1 MKSNLLHICFV
12 LDESGSMYNSVNDV
26 IGGFQR
32 LIDEQK
38 GEKNGECIISLYRF
52 SGIVKKDYIGKSRN
66 FIYWLAYIVLLN
78 YSPGGCTA
86 MNDGIGTA
94 IDEIGKWLSDMD
106 ESERPSKNMIV
117 IMTDGQENASKE
129 YDFDVVKEKIKHQEE
144 KYSWTFVYMGT
155 NLQDLKDAN
164 RLGIKMRSV
173 SGSRNITANYSH
185 IDTYA
190 KALRSSTNT
199 ASVAAADAFLTR
211 QLCEDTTRYQV
222 ENNITL

>member
-12 LDESGSMYNSVNDV
+12 LDESGSMYNSVDDV
-26 IGGFQR
+26 IGGFQK

-52 SGIVKKDYIGKSRN
+52 SDTVKKDYIGKPVDEVSKL
-66 FIYWLAYIVLLN
+66 I

-86 MNDGIGTA
+86 MNDGVGTA

-129 YDFDVVKEKIKHQEE
+129 YDFDAVKGKIKHQEE

-164 RLGIKMRSV
+164 RLGVKMRSV
-173 SGSRNITANYSH
+173 SGSRNIAANYSH
-185 IDTYA
+185 IDAYA
-190 KALRSSTNT
+190 KALRSSTNA

>member
-12 LDESGSMYNSVNDV
+12 LDESGSMYNSVDDV
-26 IGGFQR
+26 IGGFQK

-52 SGIVKKDYIGKSRN
+52 SDTVKKDYIGKPVDEVSKL
-66 FIYWLAYIVLLN
+66 I

-86 MNDGIGTA
+86 MNDGVGTA

-129 YDFDVVKEKIKHQEE
+129 YNFDTVKAKIKHQEE

-173 SGSRNITANYSH
+173 SDSRNITSNYSH

-190 KALRSSTNT
+190 KALRNSTNA
-199 ASVAAADAFLTR
+199 ASVAAADALLTR

>member
-12 LDESGSMYNSVNDV
+12 LDESGSMYNSVDDV
-26 IGGFQR
+26 IGGFQK

-38 GEKNGECIISLYRF
+38 AEKDGECIISLYRF
-52 SGIVKKDYIGKSRN
+52 SDEVKKDYIGKPVN
-66 FIYWLAYIVLLN
+66 EVPKLT

-86 MNDGIGTA
+86 MNDGVGTA
-94 IDEIGKWLSDMD
+94 IDEIGRWLSDMD

-117 IMTDGQENASKE
+117 IMTDGQENASRE
-129 YDFDVVKEKIKHQEE
+129 YTFDSVKAKIQHQEE

-155 NLQDLKDAN
+155 NLKDLKDAN

-173 SGSRNITANYSH
+173 SGSRNIVANYSH

-190 KALRSSTNT
+190 KALRKSTSA
-199 ASVAAADAFLTR
+199 ASVATADAFLATK
-211 QLCEDTTRYQV
+211 LCEDIAKYQA

>member
-12 LDESGSMYNSVNDV
+12 LDESGSMYNSVDDV
-26 IGGFQR
+26 IGGFQK

-52 SGIVKKDYIGKSRN
+52 SDTVKKDYIGKPVN
-66 FIYWLAYIVLLN
+66 EVPKLN

-86 MNDGIGTA
+86 MNDGVGTA

-129 YDFDVVKEKIKHQEE
+129 YNFDTVKAKIKHQEE

-173 SGSRNITANYSH
+173 SNSRNITSNYSH

-190 KALRSSTNT
+190 KALRSSTNA

-222 ENNITL
+222 ENNIAL

>member
-12 LDESGSMYNSVNDV
+12 LDESGSMYNSVDDV
-26 IGGFQR
+26 IGGFQK

-38 GEKNGECIISLYRF
+38 AEKDGECIISLYRF
-52 SGIVKKDYIGKSRN
+52 SDKVKKDYIGKPVNEVPR
-66 FIYWLAYIVLLN
+66 LT

-86 MNDGIGTA
+86 MNDGVGTA
-94 IDEIGKWLSDMD
+94 IDEIGRWLSDMD
-106 ESERPSKNMIV
+106 ESDRPSKNMIV
-117 IMTDGQENASKE
+117 IMTDGQENASQE
-129 YDFDVVKEKIKHQEE
+129 YTFDSVKAKIQHQEE

-155 NLQDLKDAN
+155 NLKDLKDAN

-173 SGSRNITANYSH
+173 SDSRNIVANYSH

-190 KALRSSTNT
+190 KVLRKSTSA
-199 ASVAAADAFLTR
+199 ASVATADAFLATK
-211 QLCEDTTRYQV
+211 LCEDTAKYQA

>member
-12 LDESGSMYNSVNDV
+12 LDESGSMYNSVDDV
-26 IGGFQR
+26 IGGFQK

-38 GEKNGECIISLYRF
+38 GEQNGECIISLYRF
-52 SGIVKKDYIGKSRN
+52 SSTVKKDYIGKPVN
-66 FIYWLAYIVLLN
+66 EVPKLY

-86 MNDGIGTA
+86 MNDGVGTA
-94 IDEIGKWLSDMD
+94 IDEIGKWLSDMN
-106 ESERPSKNMIV
+106 ESERPSKNIIV

-129 YDFDVVKEKIKHQEE
+129 YNFDTVKAKIKHQEE

-190 KALRSSTNT
+190 KALRSSTNA
-199 ASVAAADAFLTR
+199 ASVAAADALLTR

>member
-12 LDESGSMYNSVNDV
+12 LDESGSMYNSVDDV
-26 IGGFQR
+26 IGGFQK

-38 GEKNGECIISLYRF
+38 AEKDGECIISLYRF
-52 SGIVKKDYIGKSRN
+52 SDKVKKDYIGKPVN
-66 FIYWLAYIVLLN
+66 EVPKLT

-86 MNDGIGTA
+86 MNDGVGTA

-117 IMTDGQENASKE
+117 IMTDGQENASQE
-129 YDFDVVKEKIKHQEE
+129 YDFDSVKAKIQHQEE

-155 NLQDLKDAN
+155 NLKDLKDAN

-173 SGSRNITANYSH
+173 SGSRNIVANYSH

-190 KALRSSTNT
+190 KALRKSTSA
-199 ASVAAADAFLTR
+199 ASVATADAFLATK
-211 QLCEDTTRYQV
+211 LYEDTAKYQA

>member
-12 LDESGSMYNSVNDV
+12 LDESGSMYNSVDDV
-26 IGGFQR
+26 IGGFQK

-52 SGIVKKDYIGKSRN
+52 SDTVKKDYIGKPVDEVSKL
-66 FIYWLAYIVLLN
+66 I

-86 MNDGIGTA
+86 MNDGVGTA
-94 IDEIGKWLSDMD
+94 IDEIGKWLSDMN
-106 ESERPSKNMIV
+106 ESERPSKNIIV

-129 YDFDVVKEKIKHQEE
+129 YNFDTVKAKIKHQEE

-173 SGSRNITANYSH
+173 SGSRNIAANYSH

-190 KALRSSTNT
+190 KALRNSTNA
-199 ASVAAADAFLTR
+199 ASVAAADALLTR

>member
-1 MKSNLLHICFV
+1 MKSNLLHICFI
-12 LDESGSMYNSVNDV
+12 LDESGSMYNSVDDV
-26 IGGFQR
+26 IGGFQK

-52 SGIVKKDYIGKSRN
+52 SDTVKKDYIGKPVDEVSKL
-66 FIYWLAYIVLLN
+66 I

-86 MNDGIGTA
+86 MNDGVGTA

-129 YDFDVVKEKIKHQEE
+129 YNFDTVKAKIKHQEE

-173 SGSRNITANYSH
+173 SDSRNIVANYSH

-190 KALRSSTNT
+190 KALRNSTNA
-199 ASVAAADAFLTR
+199 ASVATADALLTK
-211 QLCEDTTRYQV
+211 QLFEDTTRYQV

>member
-26 IGGFQR
+26 IEGFQK

-52 SGIVKKDYIGKSRN
+52 SDTVKKDYIGKPVDEVSKL
-66 FIYWLAYIVLLN
+66 I

-86 MNDGIGTA
+86 MNDGVGTA

-129 YDFDVVKEKIKHQEE
+129 YNFDTVKGKIKHQEE

-173 SGSRNITANYSH
+173 SDPRNIAANYSH

-190 KALRSSTNT
+190 KALRNSTNA

>member
-12 LDESGSMYNSVNDV
+12 LDESGSMYNSVDDV
-26 IGGFQR
+26 IGGFQK

-52 SGIVKKDYIGKSRN
+52 SSTVKKDYIGKPVN
-66 FIYWLAYIVLLN
+66 EVPKLY

-86 MNDGIGTA
+86 MNDGVGTA
-94 IDEIGKWLSDMD
+94 IDEIGKWLSDMN
-106 ESERPSKNMIV
+106 ESERPSKNIIV

-129 YDFDVVKEKIKHQEE
+129 YNFDTVKAKIKHQEE

-173 SGSRNITANYSH
+173 SDSRNIAANYSH
-185 IDTYA
+185 IDTYS
-190 KALRSSTNT
+190 KALRSSTNA
-199 ASVAAADAFLTR
+199 ASVAAADALLTR
-211 QLCEDTTRYQV
+211 QLYEDTTRYQV

>member
-12 LDESGSMYNSVNDV
+12 LDESGSMYNSVDDV
-26 IGGFQR
+26 IGGFQK

-52 SGIVKKDYIGKSRN
+52 SDTVKKDYIGKPVDEVSKL
-66 FIYWLAYIVLLN
+66 I

-86 MNDGIGTA
+86 MNDGVGTA
-94 IDEIGKWLSDMD
+94 IDEIGKWLSDMN

-129 YDFDVVKEKIKHQEE
+129 YNFDTVKAKIKHQEE

-173 SGSRNITANYSH
+173 SDSRNIVANYSH

-190 KALRSSTNT
+190 KALRSSTNA

>member
-12 LDESGSMYNSVNDV
+12 LDESGSMYNSVDDV
-26 IGGFQR
+26 IGGFQK

-52 SGIVKKDYIGKSRN
+52 SGTVKKDYIGKPVN
-66 FIYWLAYIVLLN
+66 EVPKLY

-86 MNDGIGTA
+86 MNDGVGTA
-94 IDEIGKWLSDMD
+94 IDEIGKWLSDMN
-106 ESERPSKNMIV
+106 ESERPSKNIIV

-129 YDFDVVKEKIKHQEE
+129 YNFDTVKAKIKHQEE

-173 SGSRNITANYSH
+173 SGSRNIATNYSH

-190 KALRSSTNT
+190 KALRSSTNA

>member
-12 LDESGSMYNSVNDV
+12 LDESGSMYNSVDDV
-26 IGGFQR
+26 IGGFQK

-52 SGIVKKDYIGKSRN
+52 SSTVKKDYIGKPVN
-66 FIYWLAYIVLLN
+66 EVPKLY

-86 MNDGIGTA
+86 MNDGVGTA
-94 IDEIGKWLSDMD
+94 IDEIGKWLSDMN
-106 ESERPSKNMIV
+106 ESERPSKNIIV

-129 YDFDVVKEKIKHQEE
+129 YNFDTVKAKIKHQEE

-173 SGSRNITANYSH
+173 SGSRNIAANYSH

-190 KALRSSTNT
+190 KALRSSTNA
-199 ASVAAADAFLTR
+199 ASVAAADALLTR
-211 QLCEDTTRYQV
+211 QLYEDTTRYQV

>member
-12 LDESGSMYNSVNDV
+12 LDESGSMYNSIDDV
-26 IGGFQR
+26 VGGFQK

-38 GEKNGECIISLYRF
+38 AEKDGECIISLYRF
-52 SGIVKKDYIGKSRN
+52 SDKVKKDYIGKPVN
-66 FIYWLAYIVLLN
+66 EVPKLT

-86 MNDGIGTA
+86 MNDGVGTA

-117 IMTDGQENASKE
+117 IMTDGQENASRE
-129 YDFDVVKEKIKHQEE
+129 YTFDSVKAKIQHQEE

-155 NLQDLKDAN
+155 NLKDLKDAN

-190 KALRSSTNT
+190 KALRKSTSA
-199 ASVAAADAFLTR
+199 ASVATADAFLATK
-211 QLCEDTTRYQV
+211 LYEDTAKYQA

>member
-12 LDESGSMYNSVNDV
+12 LDESGSMYNSIDDV
-26 IGGFQR
+26 IEGFQK
-32 LIDEQK
+32 LIDEQRK
-38 GEKNGECIISLYRF
+38 EKNGECIISLYRF
-52 SGIVKKDYIGKSRN
+52 SNTVKEDYIGKPVDEVPR
-66 FIYWLAYIVLLN
+66 LT
-78 YSPGGCTA
+78 YSPWGCTA
-86 MNDGIGTA
+86 MNDGVGTA

-117 IMTDGQENASKE
+117 IMTDGKENASKK
-129 YDFDVVKEKIKHQEE
+129 YDFDVVKKKIKHQEE

-155 NLQDLKDAN
+155 NLQDLRDAN

-173 SGSRNITANYSH
+173 SDSRNITANYSY

-190 KALRSSTNT
+190 TALRNGNT
-199 ASVAAADAFLTR
+199 AADALLAR
-211 QLCEDTTRYQV
+211 QLREDTTRYQV

>member
-12 LDESGSMYNSVNDV
+12 LDESGSMYDSVDDV
-26 IGGFQR
+26 IGGFQK

-52 SGIVKKDYIGKSRN
+52 SDTVKKDYIGKPVDEVSKL
-66 FIYWLAYIVLLN
+66 I

-86 MNDGIGTA
+86 MNDGVGTA
-94 IDEIGKWLSDMD
+94 IDEIGKWLSDMN

-129 YDFDVVKEKIKHQEE
+129 YNFDTVKAKIKHQEE

-173 SGSRNITANYSH
+173 SDSENIVANYSH

-190 KALRSSTNT
+190 KALRSSTNA
-199 ASVAAADAFLTR
+199 ASVAAADALLTR

>member
-12 LDESGSMYNSVNDV
+12 LDESGSMYNSVDDV
-26 IGGFQR
+26 IGGFQK

-52 SGIVKKDYIGKSRN
+52 SDTVKKDYIGKPVDEVSKL
-66 FIYWLAYIVLLN
+66 I

-86 MNDGIGTA
+86 MNDGVGTA
-94 IDEIGKWLSDMD
+94 IDEIGKWLSDMN

-129 YDFDVVKEKIKHQEE
+129 YNFDTVKAKIKHQEE

-173 SGSRNITANYSH
+173 SDSRNITSNYSH

-190 KALRSSTNT
+190 KALRSSTNA
-199 ASVAAADAFLTR
+199 ASVAAADALLTR

-222 ENNITL
+222 ENNIAL

>member
-26 IGGFQR
+26 IGGFQK

-52 SGIVKKDYIGKSRN
+52 SGTVKKDYIGKPVN
-66 FIYWLAYIVLLN
+66 EVPKLY

-86 MNDGIGTA
+86 MNDGVGTA
-94 IDEIGKWLSDMD
+94 IDEIGKWLSDMN
-106 ESERPSKNMIV
+106 ESERPSKNIIV

-129 YDFDVVKEKIKHQEE
+129 YNFDTVKAKIKHQEE

-173 SGSRNITANYSH
+173 SDSRNITSNYSH

-190 KALRSSTNT
+190 KALRSSTNA
-199 ASVAAADAFLTR
+199 ASVAAADALLTR

>member
-12 LDESGSMYNSVNDV
+12 LDESGSMYSSVDDV
-26 IGGFQR
+26 IGGFQK

-52 SGIVKKDYIGKSRN
+52 SDTVKKDYIGKPVDEVSKL
-66 FIYWLAYIVLLN
+66 I

-94 IDEIGKWLSDMD
+94 IDEIGKWLSNMD
-106 ESERPSKNMIV
+106 ESERPSKTMIV

-129 YDFDVVKEKIKHQEE
+129 YDFDAVKRKIKHQEE

-173 SGSRNITANYSH
+173 SGSRNIAANYSH
-185 IDTYA
+185 IDAYA
-190 KALRSSTNT
+190 KALRSSTDA

>member
-52 SGIVKKDYIGKSRN
+52 SGIVKKDYIGKPVNEVPR
-66 FIYWLAYIVLLN
+66 LT

-173 SGSRNITANYSH
+173 SGSRNIAANYSH

-190 KALRSSTNT
+190 KALRKSTNT
-199 ASVAAADAFLTR
+199 ASVAAADSFLTR

>member
-12 LDESGSMYNSVNDV
+12 LDESGSMYNSVDDV
-26 IGGFQR
+26 IGGFQK

-52 SGIVKKDYIGKSRN
+52 SSTVKKDYIGKPVN
-66 FIYWLAYIVLLN
+66 EVPKLY

-86 MNDGIGTA
+86 MNDGVGTA
-94 IDEIGKWLSDMD
+94 IDEIGKWLSDMN
-106 ESERPSKNMIV
+106 ESERPSKNIIV

-129 YDFDVVKEKIKHQEE
+129 YNFDTVKAKIKHQEE

-173 SGSRNITANYSH
+173 SGSRNIAANYSH

-190 KALRSSTNT
+190 KALRSSTNA

-222 ENNITL
+222 ENNIAL

>member
-12 LDESGSMYNSVNDV
+12 LDESGSMYNSVDDV
-26 IGGFQR
+26 IGGFQK

-52 SGIVKKDYIGKSRN
+52 SDTVKKDYIGKSVN
-66 FIYWLAYIVLLN
+66 EVPKLY

-86 MNDGIGTA
+86 MNDGVGTA

-117 IMTDGQENASKE
+117 IMTDGKENASKE
-129 YDFDVVKEKIKHQEE
+129 YDFDVVKKKIKHQEE

-155 NLQDLKDAN
+155 NLQDLRDAN

-173 SGSRNITANYSH
+173 SDSRNITANYSY

-190 KALRSSTNT
+190 TALRNGTT
-199 ASVAAADAFLTR
+199 AADALLAR
-211 QLCEDTTRYQV
+211 QLREDTTRYQV

>member
-12 LDESGSMYNSVNDV
+12 LDESGSMYDSVDDV
-26 IGGFQR
+26 IGGFQK

-52 SGIVKKDYIGKSRN
+52 SHTVKKDYIGKPVDEVSKL
-66 FIYWLAYIVLLN
+66 I

-86 MNDGIGTA
+86 MNDGVGTA

-106 ESERPSKNMIV
+106 ESERPSKNIIV
-117 IMTDGQENASKE
+117 IMTDGKENASKE
-129 YDFDVVKEKIKHQEE
+129 NNFDTVKAKIKHQEE

-173 SGSRNITANYSH
+173 SDSRNIAANYSH

-190 KALRSSTNT
+190 KALRSSTN
-199 ASVAAADAFLTR
+199 ASSVAAADAFLTR

>member
-12 LDESGSMYNSVNDV
+12 LDESGSMYNSIDDV
-26 IGGFQR
+26 IAGFQK
-32 LIDEQK
+32 LIDEQRK
-38 GEKNGECIISLYRF
+38 EKNGECIISLYRF
-52 SGIVKKDYIGKSRN
+52 SDTVKEDYIGKPVDEVPR
-66 FIYWLAYIVLLN
+66 LT
-78 YSPGGCTA
+78 YSPWGCTA
-86 MNDGIGTA
+86 MNDGVGTA

-117 IMTDGQENASKE
+117 IMTDGKENASKE
-129 YDFDVVKEKIKHQEE
+129 YDFDVVKKKIKHQEE

-155 NLQDLKDAN
+155 NLKDLKDAN

-173 SGSRNITANYSH
+173 SSSRNIAANYSY

-190 KALRSSTNT
+190 TALRNGTT
-199 ASVAAADAFLTR
+199 AADALLAR
-211 QLCEDTTRYQV
+211 QLREDTTRYQV

>member
-12 LDESGSMYNSVNDV
+12 LDESGSMYNSVDDV
-26 IGGFQR
+26 IGGFQK

-52 SGIVKKDYIGKSRN
+52 SDTVKKDYIGKPVN
-66 FIYWLAYIVLLN
+66 EVPKLN

-86 MNDGIGTA
+86 MNDGVGTA

-106 ESERPSKNMIV
+106 ESERPSKNIIV

-129 YDFDVVKEKIKHQEE
+129 YDFGIVKEKIKHQEE

-173 SGSRNITANYSH
+173 SGSRNIAANYSH

-190 KALRSSTNT
+190 KALRSSTNA

>member
-12 LDESGSMYNSVNDV
+12 LDESGSMYNSVDDV
-26 IGGFQR
+26 IGGFQK

-52 SGIVKKDYIGKSRN
+52 SDTVKKDYIGKPVN
-66 FIYWLAYIVLLN
+66 EVPKLY

-94 IDEIGKWLSDMD
+94 IDEIGKWLSDMN
-106 ESERPSKNMIV
+106 ESERPSKNIIV

-129 YDFDVVKEKIKHQEE
+129 YNFDTVKAKIKHQEE

-173 SGSRNITANYSH
+173 SGSRNIAANYSH

-190 KALRSSTNT
+190 KALRSSTNA
-199 ASVAAADAFLTR
+199 ASVAAADALLTR

>member
-12 LDESGSMYNSVNDV
+12 LDESGSMYNSIDDV
-26 IGGFQR
+26 IEGFQK
-32 LIDEQK
+32 LIDEQRK
-38 GEKNGECIISLYRF
+38 EKNGECIISLYRF
-52 SGIVKKDYIGKSRN
+52 SNTVKEDYIGKPVDEVPR
-66 FIYWLAYIVLLN
+66 LT
-78 YSPGGCTA
+78 YSPWGCTA
-86 MNDGIGTA
+86 MNDGVGTA

-117 IMTDGQENASKE
+117 IMTDGQENASKK
-129 YDFDVVKEKIKHQEE
+129 YDFDVVKKKIKHQEE

-155 NLQDLKDAN
+155 NLQDLRDAN

-173 SGSRNITANYSH
+173 SGSRNITANYSY

-190 KALRSSTNT
+190 TALRNGNT
-199 ASVAAADAFLTR
+199 AADALLAR
-211 QLCEDTTRYQV
+211 QLREDTTRYQV

>member
-1 MKSNLLHICFV
+1 
-12 LDESGSMYNSVNDV
+12 
-26 IGGFQR
+26 
-32 LIDEQK
+32 
-38 GEKNGECIISLYRF
+38 
-52 SGIVKKDYIGKSRN
+52 
-66 FIYWLAYIVLLN
+66 
-78 YSPGGCTA
+78 
-86 MNDGIGTA
+86 
-94 IDEIGKWLSDMD
+94 MD
-106 ESERPSKNMIV
+106 ESERPSKNIIV
-117 IMTDGQENASKE
+117 IMTDGKENASKE
-129 YDFDVVKEKIKHQEE
+129 YNFDTVKAKIKHQEE

-173 SGSRNITANYSH
+173 SDSRNIVANYSH

-190 KALRSSTNT
+190 KALRSSTNA

>member
-12 LDESGSMYNSVNDV
+12 LDESGSMYNSTDDV
-26 IGGFQR
+26 IGGFQK

-52 SGIVKKDYIGKSRN
+52 SDTVKKDYIGKPVDEVPR
-66 FIYWLAYIVLLN
+66 LT

-86 MNDGIGTA
+86 MNDGVGTS

-106 ESERPSKNMIV
+106 ESERPSKNIIV
-117 IMTDGQENASKE
+117 IMTDGQENCSKE
-129 YDFDVVKEKIKHQEE
+129 YTFDSVKYKIQHQEE
-144 KYSWTFVYMGT
+144 KYNWTFIYMGT
-155 NLQDLKDAN
+155 NLFDLKDAN

-173 SGSRNITANYSH
+173 SGSDNIVSNYSH
-185 IDTYA
+185 ISNYA
-190 KALRSSTNT
+190 KALKSDVTI
-199 ASVAAADAFLTR
+199 ADAFLLEKLR
-211 QLCEDTTRYQV
+211 EDTDKYQA

>member
-12 LDESGSMYNSVNDV
+12 LDESGSMYNSVDDV
-26 IGGFQR
+26 IGGFQK

-52 SGIVKKDYIGKSRN
+52 SSTVKKDYIGKPVN
-66 FIYWLAYIVLLN
+66 EVPKLY

-86 MNDGIGTA
+86 MNDGVGTA
-94 IDEIGKWLSDMD
+94 IDEIGKWLSAMN

-129 YDFDVVKEKIKHQEE
+129 YNFDTVKAKIKHQEE

-173 SGSRNITANYSH
+173 SGSRNIAANYSH

-190 KALRSSTNT
+190 KALRSSTNA
-199 ASVAAADAFLTR
+199 ASVAAADALLTR
-211 QLCEDTTRYQV
+211 QLYEDTTRYQV

>member
-12 LDESGSMYNSVNDV
+12 LDESGSMYNSIDDV
-26 IGGFQR
+26 IEGFQK

-38 GEKNGECIISLYRF
+38 KEKNGECIISLYRF
-52 SGIVKKDYIGKSRN
+52 SNTVKKDYIGKPVDEVPR
-66 FIYWLAYIVLLN
+66 LT
-78 YSPGGCTA
+78 YSPWGCTA
-86 MNDGIGTA
+86 MNDGVGTA

-117 IMTDGQENASKE
+117 IMTDGKENASKE
-129 YDFDVVKEKIKHQEE
+129 YDFDVVKKKIKHQEE

-155 NLQDLKDAN
+155 NLQDLRDAN

-173 SGSRNITANYSH
+173 SDSRNITANYSY

-190 KALRSSTNT
+190 TALRNGNT
-199 ASVAAADAFLTR
+199 AADALLAR
-211 QLCEDTTRYQV
+211 QLREDTTRYQV
-222 ENNITL
+222 ENNIAL

>member
-1 MKSNLLHICFV
+1 MKSNLLHICFI
-12 LDESGSMYNSVNDV
+12 LDESGSMYPSIDDV
-26 IGGFQR
+26 IGGFQK

-38 GEKNGECIISLYRF
+38 AEKDGECIVSLYRF
-52 SGIVKKDYIGKSRN
+52 SDVVKKDYIGKPVN
-66 FIYWLAYIVLLN
+66 EVPKLN

-86 MNDGIGTA
+86 MNDGVGAA
-94 IDEIGKWLSDMD
+94 IDKIGKWLSDMD

-129 YDFDVVKEKIKHQEE
+129 YSFDSVKAKIQHQEE

-155 NLQDLKDAN
+155 NLRDLKDAN

-173 SGSRNITANYSH
+173 SGSRNIAVNYSH

-190 KALRSSTNT
+190 KALRKSTSA
-199 ASVAAADAFLTR
+199 ASVAVADACLAS
-211 QLCEDTTRYQV
+211 QLSEDTTKYQV
-222 ENNITL
+222 ETGITL

>member
-12 LDESGSMYNSVNDV
+12 LDESGSMYNSVDDV
-26 IGGFQR
+26 IGGFQK

-38 GEKNGECIISLYRF
+38 REKNGECIISLYRF
-52 SGIVKKDYIGKSRN
+52 SNTVKKDYIGKPVNEVPR
-66 FIYWLAYIVLLN
+66 LN
-78 YSPGGCTA
+78 YSPSGCTA

-117 IMTDGQENASKE
+117 IMTDGKENASRE
-129 YDFDVVKEKIKHQEE
+129 YNFDTVKAKIKHQEE
-144 KYSWTFVYMGT
+144 KYSWTFVYMGI

-173 SGSRNITANYSH
+173 SGSKNIIANYAH

-190 KALRSSTNT
+190 KAVRNSTNA
-199 ASVAAADAFLTR
+199 ASVAIADGFLTE
-211 QLCEDTTRYQV
+211 QLCADTTKYQK
-222 ENNITL
+222 ERNITL